1 MHKEERQQQQS
12 RRAALQKARQDERRG
27 ALLVQERENHKRSF
41 YEMNTD
47 EQTILEDFETG
58 RTKRAKTHAT
68 TPKLNPFRCKL
79 EIND

>member
-27 ALLVQERENHKRSF
+27 ALLLQERESNKRTF

-58 RTKRAKTHAT
+58 RTKRARTSFT
-68 TPKLNPFRCKL
+68 TPKLRPFRCKL
-79 EIND
+79 HSND

>member
-41 YEMNTD
+41 DEMNTD

-58 RTKRAKTHAT
+58 RTKRAKTRAT